1 MVESSC
7 HHAIFDDG
15 GLALGYVPPLA
26 APAAAAVAAQPAQRG
41 DVRGGGGGHAAHLSG
56 GGAALAPSPSSMCF
70 TPLWPTEPSN
80 RSGGSEK
87 HAPISDIIYYNSNV
101 WHSTL

>member
-26 APAAAAVAAQPAQRG
+26 APAARPAQCC
-41 DVRGGGGGHAAHLSG
+41 DVRGGGGHAAHLSRG
-56 GGAALAPSPSSMCF
+56 GGTSAISVFYVLHSALA
-70 TPLWPTEPSN
+70 N
-80 RSGGSEK
+80 
-87 HAPISDIIYYNSNV
+87 
-101 WHSTL
+101 

>member
-26 APAAAAVAAQPAQRG
+26 APAAVRRRGVQPAQRG

-56 GGAALAPSPSSMCF
+56 GGTTSAISVFYVLHSALA
-70 TPLWPTEPSN
+70 N
-80 RSGGSEK
+80 
-87 HAPISDIIYYNSNV
+87 
-101 WHSTL
+101 